1 MDETILTLHPQGK
14 QGVNISRAKYDTVRA
29 AIVTALQEQ
38 GSMTFGELTDAV
50 TQRLAGTFDGS
61 VSWYVVSVKLD
72 LEARGVLRRMPGS
85 RPQRLELTGV
95 TG

>member
-29 AIVTALQEQ
+29 AIVATLQEH
-38 GSMTFGELTDAV
+38 GSMTFGELTEAV
-50 TQRLAGTFDGS
+50 AQRLAGSFDGS

-72 LEARGVLRRMPGS
+72 LEARDVLRRVPNS
-85 RPQRLELTGV
+85 RPQRIELTGAV
-95 TG
+95 